1 MFNFLE
7 KFIFKR
13 IVKKLVKA
21 FPCLKE
27 KGLKIYEE
35 NKEEI
40 IQKVKNT
47 IFEYI
52 KKLADKK

>member
-13 IVKKLVKA
+13 IVKKLIKA
-21 FPCLKE
+21 FPSLKE

-40 IQKVKNT
+40 IQKVKT
-47 IFEYI
+47 VILESI
-52 KKLADKK
+52 KKFANK

>member
-7 KFIFKR
+7 KFVFKR
-13 IVKKLVKA
+13 IVKKIIKA
-21 FPCLKE
+21 FPSLKD

-40 IQKVKNT
+40 IQKVKVT
-47 IFEYI
+47 ILEFIE
-52 KKLADKK
+52 KHKNKA

>member
-13 IVKKLVKA
+13 LVKKIIKA
-21 FPCLKE
+21 FPSLKE
-27 KGLKIYEE
+27 KGLKLYEE

-47 IFEYI
+47 ILEHI
-52 KKLADKK
+52 KKLANKK

>member
-13 IVKKLVKA
+13 LVKKIIKA
-21 FPCLKE
+21 FPSLKE
-27 KGLKIYEE
+27 KGLKLYEE

-40 IQKVKNT
+40 IQKVK
-47 IFEYI
+47 IVILEHL
-52 KKLADKK
+52 KKLADKA

>member
-7 KFIFKR
+7 KFVFKR
-13 IVKKLVKA
+13 IVKKLIKA
-21 FPCLKE
+21 FPSLKD

-40 IQKVKNT
+40 IQKVKT
-47 IFEYI
+47 VILERI
-52 KKLADKK
+52 KKLANK

>member
-7 KFIFKR
+7 KFVFRR
-13 IVKKLVKA
+13 IVKKLIKA
-21 FPCLKE
+21 FPSLKE

-40 IQKVKNT
+40 IQKVKT
-47 IFEYI
+47 VILERI
-52 KKLADKK
+52 KKLANK

>member
-7 KFIFKR
+7 KFVFKR
-13 IVKKLVKA
+13 IVKKLIKA
-21 FPCLKE
+21 FPSLKD

-40 IQKVKNT
+40 IQKVKT
-47 IFEYI
+47 VIFEHL
-52 KKLADKK
+52 KKLADKA

>member
-7 KFIFKR
+7 KFVFKR

-21 FPCLKE
+21 FPTLKE
-27 KGLKIYEE
+27 KGLKIKEE

-40 IQKVKNT
+40 IQKVKT
-47 IFEYI
+47 VILEHL
-52 KKLADKK
+52 KKLAHKA

>member
-7 KFIFKR
+7 KFIIKR
-13 IVKKLVKA
+13 IVKKIIKA
-21 FPCLKE
+21 FPSLKE

-40 IQKVKNT
+40 LQKVKVT
-47 IFEYI
+47 ILEYVE
-52 KKLADKK
+52 KHKD

>member
-7 KFIFKR
+7 KFVFKR
-13 IVKKLVKA
+13 IVKKLIKA
-21 FPCLKE
+21 FPSLKE

-40 IQKVKNT
+40 IQKVKT
-47 IFEYI
+47 VILERI
-52 KKLADKK
+52 KKLANK

>member
-7 KFIFKR
+7 KFVFKR
-13 IVKKLVKA
+13 IVKKLIKA
-21 FPCLKE
+21 FPSLKD

-40 IQKVKNT
+40 LQKVKT
-47 IFEYI
+47 VILERI
-52 KKLADKK
+52 KKLANK

>member
-13 IVKKLVKA
+13 IVKKLIKA
-21 FPCLKE
+21 FPSLKE

-40 IQKVKNT
+40 IQKVKT
-47 IFEYI
+47 VILEYI
-52 KKLADKK
+52 EKHKNKA

>member
-7 KFIFKR
+7 KFVFKR
-13 IVKKLVKA
+13 IVKKIVKA
-21 FPCLKE
+21 IPSLKE

-40 IQKVKNT
+40 IQKVKT
-47 IFEYI
+47 VILEHL
-52 KKLADKK
+52 KKLANKA

>member
-13 IVKKLVKA
+13 LVKKIIKA
-21 FPCLKE
+21 FPSLKE
-27 KGLKIYEE
+27 KGLKLYEE

-40 IQKVKNT
+40 IQKVKT
-47 IFEYI
+47 VILEHL
-52 KKLADKK
+52 KKLADKA

>member
-7 KFIFKR
+7 KFVFKR

-21 FPCLKE
+21 FPGLKE
-27 KGLKIYEE
+27 KGLKVYEE

-40 IQKVKNT
+40 IQKVKT
-47 IFEYI
+47 VILESI
-52 KKLADKK
+52 KKFANK

>member
-13 IVKKLVKA
+13 LVKKIIKA
-21 FPCLKE
+21 FPSLKE
-27 KGLKIYEE
+27 KGLKLYEE

-40 IQKVKNT
+40 IQKVKT
-47 IFEYI
+47 VILEHL
-52 KKLADKK
+52 KKLANKA

>member
-13 IVKKLVKA
+13 IVKKLIKA
-21 FPCLKE
+21 FPSLKE
-27 KGLKIYEE
+27 KGLKVYEE

-40 IQKVKNT
+40 IQKVKT
-47 IFEYI
+47 VILERI
-52 KKLADKK
+52 KKHKNK